1 MANMLRGWVKPLI
14 GLVVTAAFVWL
25 LLRGIDFQ
33 GLTAAF
39 ANLSIPYLL
48 LALAFLAAGYAVRIV
63 RWWWMLCALEP
74 GLPLVCCVWPFLTSI
89 AINNTV
95 PLRAGDALRIFGFRH
110 QLRSPPMR
118 VLGTLVVER
127 LLDLLALLTFFFVGL
142 LGLPTDVFP
151 DSLITVSVWLAGSS
165 LGTVVILIIL
175 GPWLPGIV
183 RAIADRPGLA
193 ARGWSEA
200 IQRLGINLVE
210 ALNLLQAPARLV
222 TLLVLS
228 LVTWAFEGAVFA
240 TVARAFDSGAMEFG
254 PWFALATATLATLL
268 PSSPGYVGT
277 FDYFAVLGLTAY
289 GASREAAVAFA
300 LTVHAVLWIPLTV
313 LGLLYLLLR
322 GEWIWGR
329 PAPATVLTK
338 E

>member
-1 MANMLRGWVKPLI
+1 MADMLRRWVKPLI

-25 LLRGIDFQ
+25 LLRGIDLR

-48 LALAFLAAGYAVRIV
+48 LALAFLAAGYATRIV
-63 RWWWMLCALEP
+63 RWWWMLRALEP
-74 GLPLVCCVWPFLTSI
+74 GLQLVCCVWPFLTSI

-95 PLRAGDALRIFGFRH
+95 PFRAGDMLRVFGFRH

-118 VLGTLVVER
+118 VLGTLVIER

-142 LGLPTDVFP
+142 LGLPAGVFP
-151 DSLITVSVWLAGSS
+151 DSLITVSVWLAGGS
-165 LGTVVILIIL
+165 LGTVIVLIIL

-183 RAIADRPGLA
+183 RAIANWPGLA

-200 IQRLGINLVE
+200 VHRLGINLVD
-210 ALNLLQAPARLV
+210 ALNLLRAPARLV
-222 TLLVLS
+222 TLLGLS

-240 TVARAFDSGAMEFG
+240 TVDRALDSGATELG

-300 LTVHAVLWIPLTV
+300 LTVHAVLWIPLTA

-322 GEWIWGR
+322 GERIWQQ
-329 PAPATVLTK
+329 PAVPSVPAK